1 MQPIESSQ
9 VMALQDFISCSF
21 LLMDG
26 AISHC
31 LVQHH
36 LLSATHDRL
45 LLQFQS
51 QFDQPAMLHLRHRLF
66 RLALL
71 LFVFGIGNYSSALAY
86 ADQTSVHK
94 EGLKSNLANMW
105 ALQHATVVVR
115 AGQQVED
122 ATVVIRDGRI
132 VSVQAG
138 AKAPEGAR
146 VVDLTDK
153 IVYPGFIDGY
163 AEIDVSED
171 VAVGENGYWNP
182 NVVPQISIASAY
194 KKSNDNDDVRA
205 QGFVARLIA
214 PSEKIIRG
222 TSAVVSTNDSD
233 FSLALINPNV
243 AQHLQLTVT
252 SRGRDTYPGSPM
264 GAVALAR
271 QAMYD
276 AQWYGKAWMS
286 AKANQSLRR
295 PEFNDALAALQPV
308 VNGQQPAFV
317 ETYNELYF
325 LRAVRFAEEFG
336 LNLIVRGSGHEYR
349 RLQDIAATHRPVILP
364 LNFSQAPNVSSAEAA
379 ANVTLESLMHWDI
392 APENPARVAKAGM
405 TFAFTTEGLTSSNK
419 FLKALRQAVDRGLDP
434 VDAVRALT
442 ETPAALY
449 NVDSQLGTIEVGK
462 RASFVVT
469 DGDLFDSDTKIDATW
484 VDGVEFE
491 HKPKPRRLLEG
502 RYLLKLRGSKEIPPQ
517 LHLQLDGDGDS
528 ASGRIGPDPLMDL
541 PKPQHDD
548 STDDQSSDDST
559 DSTGHDHKDHEHV
572 GHKHDEHADD
582 EHEHDDQDHADKE
595 AEDVGKDTD
604 AVDKDSSEIELS
616 KVRLSDFSA
625 SAIFKADKLT
635 SEKKSLDGVARFTI
649 VFSERVKNDPKAAA
663 GFGRIVWPSG
673 DVSLCSVFPVAE
685 GEAPDDSNDD
695 EKKEGDKPSAAASFA
710 VNYPLGAFGKTEP
723 ATQVAQLTALT
734 NATVWTSGPDGILPQ
749 ATILIDGGKIVAVGS
764 AIEIPQAARIVDL
777 KGRHVTPGI
786 IDCHSHMATDG
797 GVNES
802 TQALTCEVRIGDFVD
817 CDDITIYRQLAG
829 GVTCANVLHGSANP
843 IGGQN
848 QVIKLRWGQN
858 GEAMKFTEA
867 PQGVKFALGENVKQ
881 SNWGDEY
888 TTRYPQTRM
897 GIEQIFRDSFTAAI
911 EYRRRHERYRRN
923 PAGLPPRID
932 LEMEALAEIVEG
944 SRWIH
949 CHSYRQDEILSLI
962 KVLDDYDITIGTF
975 QHILEGYKVADAM
988 AKHGAMGSAFSDW
1001 WAYKFE
1007 VFDAIPYAGA
1017 MMHEAGVVV
1026 SFNSDDAELATR
1038 LNQEAAKAV
1047 KYGGVSREE
1056 ALKFVTL
1063 NPAIQLRIDQYV
1075 GSIEVG
1081 KQADLAIW
1089 SSDPLSNY
1097 SKCEQTW
1104 IDGAI
1109 YFDRIQDQAARRE
1122 VSNMRNTL
1130 IQKVLTSG
1138 AKMRGLGDKDDDPSA
1153 MWPRHD
1159 EFCHHDH
1166 DHDHGHS
1173 HE

>member
-1 MQPIESSQ
+1 
-9 VMALQDFISCSF
+9 
-21 LLMDG
+21 
-26 AISHC
+26 
-31 LVQHH
+31 
-36 LLSATHDRL
+36 
-45 LLQFQS
+45 
-51 QFDQPAMLHLRHRLF
+51 MLKFRHRLF
-66 RLALL
+66 RLAILL
-71 LFVFGIGNYSSALAY
+71 LTFGVGHHSNSEAK
-86 ADQTSVHK
+86 ADQTSAHQ
-94 EGLKSNLANMW
+94 EGLKSNPANVW
-105 ALQHATVVVR
+105 ALQHATVVIR
-115 AGQQVED
+115 AGHQIDD
-122 ATVVIRDGRI
+122 ATVVVQNGRI
-132 VSVQAG
+132 KSVQQN
-138 AKAPEGAR
+138 AKAPTGAR
-146 VVDLTDK
+146 VIDLTGK
-153 IVYPGFIDGY
+153 TIYPGFIDGY
-163 AEIDVSED
+163 AEMKVSQD
-171 VAVGENGYWNP
+171 KAAHAKGYWNP
-182 NVVPQISIASAY
+182 NVVPEFAIAKAY
-194 KKSNDNDDVRA
+194 EKADDNQDVRA

-222 TSAVVSTNDSD
+222 TSAVVSTNDTD

-276 AQWYGKAWMS
+276 AQWYGKAWS
-286 AKANQSLRR
+286 VANANQSLRR
-295 PEFNDALAALQPV
+295 PEYNDALEALQPV
-308 VNGQQPAFV
+308 VKGQLPAFV

-349 RLQDIAATHRPVILP
+349 RLQDIAATQRPVILP
-364 LNFSQAPNVSSAEAA
+364 LNFSQAPNVSTAEAA

-392 APENPARVAKAGM
+392 APENPGLVAKAGM
-405 TFAFTTEGLTSSNK
+405 TFAFTTEGLTSSDK
-419 FLKALRQAVDRGLDP
+419 FLKALRQAVERGLDP
-434 VDAVRALT
+434 ADALRALT
-442 ETPAALY
+442 ETPAKLY
-449 NVDSQLGTIEVGK
+449 NVDSQLGTVEVGK

-469 DGDLFDSDTKIDATW
+469 DGDLFDSKTKIEATW
-484 VDGVEFE
+484 VDGTEFE
-491 HKPKPRRLLEG
+491 RKPEPRRLLEG
-502 RYLLKLRGSKEIPPQ
+502 RYELRLRKAKGIPSK
-517 LHLQLDGDGDS
+517 LHLQLDRDGKS
-528 ASGRIGPDPLMDL
+528 ASGRIGPDPLKDL
-541 PKPQHDD
+541 PKPNSQP
-548 STDDQSSDDST
+548 SDDDGADA
-559 DSTGHDHKDHEHV
+559 DSDADH
-572 GHKHDEHADD
+572 
-582 EHEHDDQDHADKE
+582 DHADHDHADADHVENKHSAAE
-595 AEDVGKDTD
+595 STEADPETVAEDSAADD
-604 AVDKDSSEIELS
+604 ADVDDDEDSSEIKLS
-616 KVRLSDFSA
+616 KVSLNDFSA
-625 SAIFKADKLT
+625 TAIFKADKL
-635 SEKKSLDGVARFTI
+635 SSKKKSLDGSARFTI
-649 VFSERVKNDPKAAA
+649 VFSERVKDDPKLAA
-663 GFGRIVWPSG
+663 GFGRVVWPSG
-673 DVSLCSVFPVAE
+673 EVSQCSVFPVAE
-685 GEAPDDSNDD
+685 GTPEKDSPDDEEQDGEND
-695 EKKEGDKPSAAASFA
+695 PPVAASFA
-710 VNYPLGAFGKTEP
+710 VNYPLGAFGQSQPVTP
-723 ATQVAQLTALT
+723 SVGLTALT
-734 NATVWTSGPDGILPQ
+734 NATVWTSGPAGILQQ
-749 ATILIDGGKIVAVGS
+749 ATILIDDGKIVGVGS
-764 AIEIPQAARIVDL
+764 TVEIPQGTNVVDL
-777 KGRHVTPGI
+777 KGHHVTAGI

-858 GEAMKFTEA
+858 GEAMKFAEA

-897 GIEQIFRDSFTAAI
+897 GIEQIFRDSFAAAI
-911 EYRRRHERYRRN
+911 DYRQRHELYRRK
-923 PAGLPPRID
+923 PAGLPPRTD
-932 LEMEALAEIVEG
+932 LELEALAEIVEG

-962 KVLDDYDITIGTF
+962 KVLDDYEITIGTF

-1047 KYGGVSREE
+1047 KYGGVSPEE

-1063 NPAIQLRIDQYV
+1063 NPAIQLRIDEYV

-1081 KQADLAIW
+1081 KQADLAVW
-1089 SSDPLSNY
+1089 SGDPLSNY

-1109 YFDRIQDQAARRE
+1109 YFDRIADQAARKQ
-1122 VSNMRNTL
+1122 VSSMRNTL

-1138 AKMRGLGDKDDDPSA
+1138 AKMRGVGEKDDDPSS

-1166 DHDHGHS
+1166 DHDHDHGHS
-1173 HE
+1173 HK

>member
-1 MQPIESSQ
+1 
-9 VMALQDFISCSF
+9 
-21 LLMDG
+21 
-26 AISHC
+26 
-31 LVQHH
+31 
-36 LLSATHDRL
+36 
-45 LLQFQS
+45 
-51 QFDQPAMLHLRHRLF
+51 MLNARHRLF
-66 RLALL
+66 RFALL
-71 LFVFGIGNYSSALAY
+71 LITIGVGNHFRSQVS
-86 ADQTSVHK
+86 ADQTSTHK
-94 EGLKSNLANMW
+94 EGLKSNPVSVW
-105 ALQHATVVVR
+105 ALQHATVVTR
-115 AGQQVED
+115 AGHQID
-122 ATVVIRDGRI
+122 NATVVIRNGRI
-132 VSVQAG
+132 ASVQSNAE
-138 AKAPEGAR
+138 APEGAR
-146 VVDLTDK
+146 TVDLTGK
-153 IVYPGFIDGY
+153 TVYPGFIDAY
-163 AEIDVSED
+163 AEAKVD
-171 VAVGENGYWNP
+171 ENRSPQIKGYWNP
-182 NVVPQISIASAY
+182 NVVPQVEIASAY
-194 KKSNDNDDVRA
+194 ETSNDNKDVRA

-222 TSAVVSTNDSD
+222 TSAVVSTSD
-233 FSLALINPNV
+233 AEFRLALINPNV

-252 SRGRDTYPGSPM
+252 SRGRDSYPGSPM

-276 AQWYGKAWMS
+276 AQWYGKAWTS
-286 AKANQSLRR
+286 ANANQSLPR

-308 VNGQQPAFV
+308 ISGKQPVFI

-336 LNLIVRGSGHEYR
+336 LNLIVRGSGQEYR
-349 RLQDIAATHRPVILP
+349 RLQDIAATQRPVILP
-364 LNFSQAPNVSSAEAA
+364 LTFAQAPNVSTAEAA
-379 ANVTLESLMHWDI
+379 ANVTLESLMHWDL

-405 TFAFTTEGLTSSNK
+405 TFAFTTEGLTSSDK
-419 FLKALRQAVDRGLDP
+419 FLKALRIAVDRGLDP
-434 VDAVRALT
+434 VDALRALT
-442 ETPAALY
+442 ETPAHLY
-449 NVDSQLGTIEVGK
+449 HVDSELGTIEVGK

-469 DGDLFDSDTKIDATW
+469 DGDLFDAKTSIVATW
-484 VDGVEFE
+484 VDGSEFE
-491 HKPKPRRLLEG
+491 HTPEPRRLLEG
-502 RYLLKLRGSKEIPPQ
+502 RYELRLRATRGIPSR
-517 LHLQLDGDGDS
+517 LHVQLDRNGKS
-528 ASGRIGPDPLMDL
+528 ASGRIGPDPLKDL
-541 PKPQHDD
+541 PKRKSKEDD
-548 STDDQSSDDST
+548 SPEEDPTSHET
-559 DSTGHDHKDHEHV
+559 KEATHDHEDHAD
-572 GHKHDEHADD
+572 HKHDDGEHSD
-582 EHEHDDQDHADKE
+582 EESDTGATDTGATDKD
-595 AEDVGKDTD
+595 AEDDDDAATD
-604 AVDKDSSEIELS
+604 DSADDKDSSEIKLS
-616 KVRLSDFSA
+616 KVSLNDFSA
-625 SAIFKADKLT
+625 TAVFESDKL
-635 SEKKSLDGVARFTI
+635 SSKRKSLNGSARMTI
-649 VFSERVKNDPKAAA
+649 VFSERVKDDPKAAA

-673 DVSLCSVFPVAE
+673 EISQCSVFPVIE
-685 GEAPDDSNDD
+685 GEADPEEDSSDD
-695 EKKEGDKPSAAASFA
+695 EKKDDPQQRKASSFA
-710 VNYPLGAFGKTEP
+710 INYPLGAFGQTTP
-723 ATQVAQLTALT
+723 ATKSAGRTALT
-734 NATVWTSGPDGILPQ
+734 NATVWTSGPNGILEQ
-749 ATILIDGGKIVAVGS
+749 ATILIEDGRIVAVGS
-764 AIEIPQAARIVDL
+764 TVDIPKGARVFDL

-858 GEAMKFTEA
+858 GEAMKFAEA

-897 GIEQIFRDSFTAAI
+897 GIEQIFRDSFAAAI
-911 EYRRRHERYRRN
+911 EYRRRHERYRRT
-923 PAGLPPRID
+923 PKGLPPRVD
-932 LEMEALAEIVEG
+932 LELEALAEIVEG
-944 SRWIH
+944 TRWIH

-1007 VFDAIPYAGA
+1007 VYDGIPYAGA
-1017 MMHEAGVVV
+1017 LMHDAGVVV

-1047 KYGGVSREE
+1047 KYGGVAPEE

-1063 NPAIQLRIDQYV
+1063 NPAKQLRIDQYV

-1089 SSDPLSNY
+1089 SGDPLSNY

-1104 IDGAI
+1104 IDGVI
-1109 YFDRIQDQAARRE
+1109 YFDRAQDQAARKE
-1122 VSNMRNTL
+1122 IASMRNTL
-1130 IQKVLTSG
+1130 VQKILTSG
-1138 AKMRGLGDKDDDPSA
+1138 AKMRGVGEKDDDPSSL
-1153 MWPRHD
+1153 WPRHD